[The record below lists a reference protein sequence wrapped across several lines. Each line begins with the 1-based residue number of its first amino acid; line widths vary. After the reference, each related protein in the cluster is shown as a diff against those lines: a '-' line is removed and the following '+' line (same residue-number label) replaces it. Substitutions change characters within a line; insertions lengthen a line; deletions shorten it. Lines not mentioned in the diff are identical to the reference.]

1 MESFSITREELK
13 MKSGFES
20 VYNHYFDSAMRIAK
34 AILKDESLAAD
45 AVQETF
51 LRVYRNSDTYDEE
64 RSFSAW
70 FNTILINECKR
81 VLEKRKHITYLT
93 EYEDKDATS
102 WNEEWEVKYTVEN
115 ILEELEDKIKIPIVL
130 KYIQGLKVE
139 EIAQSMDLNP
149 NTVKSRLAFG
159 RNKLREFYT
168 KFYKEVQ

>member
-1 MESFSITREELK
+1 MESFLITREALK
-13 MKSGFES
+13 MKNGFES

-81 VLEKRKHITYLT
+81 VLEKRKRITYLT
-93 EYEDKDATS
+93 EYEEKDGIR
-102 WNEEWEVKYTVEN
+102 WNEEWEVKYTLETL
-115 ILEELEDKIKIPIVL
+115 LEELEDKIKIPIML
-130 KYIQGLKVE
+130 KYLQGLKIE